1 VLRNTYRVSICPRSI
16 TSCATPGSLLRYCHI
31 LVIYLG
37 LSSKGVSE
45 SKREMDQPRR
55 FSEGTSVGSTPGS
68 FVARRSDFTGD
79 GCFSRPSPA
88 SGASIRD
95 KDIWSHHSPQETPSS
110 TGDSTS
116 SKKMSKLQCASCLS
130 MFSTVSNLNKHMKT
144 DCKYGKKIQFPCRN
158 EGCKRKLTR
167 GSYRIIH
174 EKERCRF
181 RIHA

>member
-1 VLRNTYRVSICPRSI
+1 MRNTDRVSICPRRI

-45 SKREMDQPRR
+45 SKRGMDQPRR
-55 FSEGTSVGSTPGS
+55 FSEGTAMGSTPGS
-68 FVARRSDFTGD
+68 FVARRSDFAGD
-79 GCFSRPSPA
+79 GCFLCPSLA
-88 SGASIRD
+88 SGASIGD

-110 TGDSTS
+110 TADSTS
-116 SKKMSKLQCASCLS
+116 SKKISRLQCARCLLT
-130 MFSTVSNLNKHMKT
+130 FSTVSNVNKHMKT

-174 EKERCRF
+174 EKERCPF

>member
-1 VLRNTYRVSICPRSI
+1 LRNNDRVSIYPRST

-31 LVIYLG
+31 IVIYLG

-55 FSEGTSVGSTPGS
+55 FSEGTSVGPTPGS
-68 FVARRSDFTGD
+68 FVARRPDVSGD
-79 GCFSRPSPA
+79 GCFSCPSPA

-95 KDIWSHHSPQETPSS
+95 KDIWGHHYSPQETPSS

-116 SKKMSKLQCASCLS
+116 SKKLSKLQCASCLS
-130 MFSTVSNLNKHMKT
+130 TFSTVSNLNKHMKT